1 MLLAELN
8 PAELIPDREE
18 PAVVAV
24 GVTKEFAGS
33 AIGGR
38 GNNEREW

>member
-1 MLLAELN
+1 MLPAELN
-8 PAELIPDREE
+8 PAELIPDREEE

-33 AIGGR
+33 GIGGR
-38 GNNEREW
+38 GNEREW